1 MSKSD
6 GQSVPL
12 PYLIICLSRTMYK
25 TLSPVR
31 QQKLLLMF
39 LLIIHYLLFTIHSF
53 AQLPQ
58 KDFITQQKSIRKVS
72 DIFKAKED
80 TLKKQFAEK
89 GLIWPAKY
97 MYIRSFKYD
106 SQLEVWL
113 KNDRKEQFKLFKT
126 YKVCALAGTLG
137 PKRIEGDY
145 QVPEG
150 FYYINEF
157 RPNSNYHLA
166 LGVNYPNAS
175 DRVLSDSLTP
185 GSAIYVHGSC
195 VTVGCIPIT
204 NDQIEDLYLIASTVH
219 NAGQEFIPIHV
230 FPVAFKN
237 KKSMEYLDKFIKVRP
252 EYEPMME
259 KLKYAYYYFNQ
270 KKVIPVVMIDKVGN
284 YLFADEP
291 TLAYQQLPA
300 PKKVVVARQA
310 TKVDFN
316 ESDISKSIYRQ
327 AVYAGGNKEFQA
339 FINNLSVELSPLL
352 PEDRSRAFVQV
363 EFVVTKEGKLILPK
377 IMSGATPEMNNL
389 ILDRFEAMPLWQP
402 ASNEKGQ
409 PIAVRLQQTIE
420 VNAQVVKKS

>member
-1 MSKSD
+1 
-6 GQSVPL
+6 
-12 PYLIICLSRTMYK
+12 MYK
-25 TLSPVR
+25 AFYYLRRQKFLPV
-31 QQKLLLMF
+31 F
-39 LLIIHYLLFTIHSF
+39 LLFIHHSLFTIHTF
-53 AQLPQ
+53 AQPSQ
-58 KDFITQQKSIRKVS
+58 KDFITQQKSIRKVN
-72 DIFKAKED
+72 DVFKAKED

-89 GLIWPAKY
+89 GLVWPAKY
-97 MYIRSFKYD
+97 MYIRSFKFD
-106 SQLEVWL
+106 SQLEVWV
-113 KNDRKEQFKLFKT
+113 KNDRKELYKLFKT

-137 PKRIEGDY
+137 PKRVEGDY

-175 DRVLSDSLTP
+175 DRVLSDSLAP

-204 NDQIEDLYLIASTVH
+204 DDQIEEVYLIASMVH

-237 KKSMEYLDKFIKVRP
+237 KKSMEYLDKFMKVRP

-259 KLKYAYYYFNQ
+259 KLKYAYYYFEQ
-270 KKVIPVVMIDKVGN
+270 KKTIPVVMIDKGGN
-284 YLFADEP
+284 YQFADEP
-291 TLAYQQLPA
+291 VLTYQQLPP
-300 PKKVVVARQA
+300 PKKVIVARQS

-316 ESDISKSIYRQ
+316 ESDLSRSIYRQ
-327 AVYAGGNKEFQA
+327 AVYAGGNKELQT
-339 FINNLSVELSPLL
+339 FINNLSAELSPLL

-363 EFVVTKEGKLILPK
+363 EFVVTKEGKLVLPK
-377 IMSGATPEMNNL
+377 VISGATAEMNNL

-402 ASNEKGQ
+402 AFNEKGQ

-420 VNAQVVKKS
+420 VNARIVKKT

>member
-1 MSKSD
+1 
-6 GQSVPL
+6 
-12 PYLIICLSRTMYK
+12 MYK
-25 TLSPVR
+25 AIFHFI
-31 QQKLLLMF
+31 QQRS
-39 LLIIHYLLFTIHSF
+39 LLFILTIHCSLF
-53 AQLPQ
+53 TVDAISQPPQ
-58 KDFITQQKSIRKVS
+58 RDFIALQKSSRRIG
-72 DIFKAKED
+72 DIFRVKED
-80 TLKKQFAEK
+80 TLKRQFAEK
-89 GLIWPAKY
+89 GIVWPAKY

-106 SQLEVWL
+106 SQLEVWV
-113 KNDRKEQFKLFKT
+113 KNERKEPYKLFKT

-204 NDQIEDLYLIASTVH
+204 NDQIEDLYVIASTVH

-230 FPVAFKN
+230 FPVSFKN
-237 KKSMEYLDKFIKVRP
+237 KKSMEYLEKFIKVRP

-259 KLKYAYYYFNQ
+259 RLKYAYYYFEQ
-270 KKVIPVVMIDKVGN
+270 KKAIPIVMIDKEGN

-291 TLAYQQLPA
+291 KLAYQQLPP

-310 TKVDFN
+310 TKVDFD
-316 ESDISKSIYRQ
+316 ETTVSKSIYRQ
-327 AVYAGGNKEFQA
+327 AVFAGDNKQLQV
-339 FINNLSVELSPLL
+339 FINNLSTELSPLL
-352 PEDRSRAFVQV
+352 PEGRSRAFVQV
-363 EFVVTKEGKLILPK
+363 EFIVTKEGKLILPK
-377 IMSGATPEMNNL
+377 VLSGASAEMNNL
-389 ILDRFEAMPLWQP
+389 IIDRFEAMPAWQP
-402 ASNEKGQ
+402 AINEKEQ

-420 VNAQVVKKS
+420 VNASTVSKS

>member
-1 MSKSD
+1 MHK
-6 GQSVPL
+6 VF
-12 PYLIICLSRTMYK
+12 SRLK
-25 TLSPVR
+25 N
-31 QQKLLLMF
+31 QKLWLIS
-39 LLIIHYLLFTIHSF
+39 LLIIHHLLFTIHSF
-53 AQLPQ
+53 AQPTQ
-58 KDFITQQKSIRKVS
+58 KDFLAQQKSFRKVS
-72 DIFKAKED
+72 DVFRAKED

-89 GLIWPAKY
+89 GIIWPAKF

-106 SQLEVWL
+106 SDLEVWV
-113 KNDRKEQFKLFKT
+113 KNERKEQYKLFKT

-137 PKRIEGDY
+137 PKRMEGDY

-175 DRVLSDSLTP
+175 DRILSDSLTP

-259 KLKYAYYYFNQ
+259 KLKYAYYYFEQ
-270 KKVIPVVMIDKVGN
+270 KKIIPIVMIDKGGN

-291 TLAYQQLPA
+291 TLAYQQLPL
-300 PKKVVVARQA
+300 PKKVVIARQA

-316 ESDISKSIYRQ
+316 ESEISKSIYRQ
-327 AVYAGGNKEFQA
+327 AVYAGGNKELQV
-339 FINNLSVELSPLL
+339 FINNLSSELSPLL

-363 EFVVTKEGKLILPK
+363 EFVVTKDGKLILPK
-377 IMSGATPEMNNL
+377 VTSGANAEMNNL
-389 ILDRFEAMPLWQP
+389 IIERFEAMPLWQP
-402 ASNEKGQ
+402 AYNEKGL

-420 VNAQVVKKS
+420 VNAQGIRKT